1 MGTRK
6 GKNVALEDNKFIKI
20 TPHLTHAVCSC
31 VYEDKVN
38 DKLVS
43 L

>member
-6 GKNVALEDNKFIKI
+6 KKNVALGDNKFIKI
-20 TPHLTHAVCSC
+20 TQHLAHAVCSC

-38 DKLVS
+38 DNLVS
-43 L
+43 W